1 MSRDLNFSVTEA
13 QAEFLAL
20 DCPFPA
26 FIGGFNSGKSHV
38 MAMNGFMDATHSS
51 NAVVAFYEPT
61 HLHIKNIILPKMEA
75 LLIDH
80 GIRYTLNKQDHTIM
94 TSNSQMGDFIF
105 HSMDNPALIVGYE
118 FYRGH
123 IDELDVLNEDKA
135 QEVWAK
141 VIARKRQK
149 PAGIEDV
156 KNRISV
162 YSTPEGY
169 KFVYK
174 MWGIGV
180 KKLEGTKHT
189 FTSANPGYQIVQAG
203 TRDNPYASEDYIQD
217 LLNTYP
223 LQLANA
229 YLNGEFCNLASSTVY
244 SNFNRKIHD
253 SYETIKD
260 GETLYIGCDFNVD
273 NQAATV
279 YVKRNGGLQWHAVK
293 ELYKMKDT
301 PEMVRII
308 QETWQN
314 NGHQIIMYP
323 DASGAARKSVNASVS
338 DISLLQQAGFE
349 VRAHK
354 KNPDVRDRIAATN
367 KAFGDGRLFVNS
379 NTCPEVA
386 RCLEQQSYDKNG
398 EPDKKSGNDHQND
411 ASTYPI
417 AYELSIRKPM
427 FSLDFSFVT

>member
-1 MSRDLNFSVTEA
+1 MSRDLNFTVTEA
-13 QAEFLAL
+13 QAQFLAL

-51 NAVVAFYEPT
+51 DAIVAFYEPT
-61 HLHIKNIILPKMEA
+61 HLHVKNIILPKMEA
-75 LLIDH
+75 LLVDH

-123 IDELDVLNEDKA
+123 IDELDVLSEDKA
-135 QEVWAK
+135 HEVWTK
-141 VIARKRQK
+141 VIARKRQRPK
-149 PAGIEDV
+149 GIEDV

-169 KFVYK
+169 KFIYK
-174 MWGIGV
+174 MWG
-180 KKLEGTKHT
+180 TKQ
-189 FTSANPGYQIVQAG
+189 NPDYQMVQAA
-203 TRDNPYASEDYIQD
+203 TRSNPYASEEYIKD

-223 LQLANA
+223 EQLANA
-229 YLNGEFCNLASSTVY
+229 YLNGEFCNLATSTVY
-244 SNFNRKIHD
+244 SNYSRKIHD
-253 SYETIKD
+253 SYEVIKPN
-260 GETLYIGCDFNVD
+260 ETLYIGCDFNVD
-273 NQAATV
+273 HQAATI
-279 YVKRNGGLQWHAVK
+279 YVKRNGGMQWHAVK
-293 ELYKMKDT
+293 ELYEMKDT

-308 QETWQN
+308 DETWASK
-314 NGHQIIMYP
+314 GHKIVMYP
-323 DASGAARKSVNASVS
+323 DASGAARHSSNASTS
-338 DISLLQQAGFE
+338 DIALLKQAGFE

-354 KNPDVRDRIAATN
+354 KNPDIRDRIQATQ
-367 KAFGDGRLFVNS
+367 KAFGGGTLFINS
-379 NTCPEVA
+379 NTCPTVA

-411 ASTYPI
+411 ATTYPI
-417 AYELSIRKPM
+417 AYECPIRRPM
-427 FSLDFSFVT
+427 FALDFSFVT